1 MAKKFKLNKSE
12 LTRLKREEKIYSQF
26 LPVLKLK
33 QEQLQM
39 EQLRIKRERENI
51 ENKIEKIL
59 INYKSLISLL
69 PDFMTINI
77 VDTIKIKKLIVGKK
91 SIAGVKVPV
100 LNNII
105 FNDIKLIY
113 FGSRIWFIRGL
124 SKLKKLTYLDAEKKI
139 IIKQFQLITKEL
151 KKASQKVN
159 LFEKVLVPE
168 TKEAI
173 KRIKIALGDEQVAAV
188 GRGKIAKAKRLILD
202 TSLNIKN

>member
-105 FNDIKLIY
+105 FNDIKLI
-113 FGSRIWFIRGL
+113 
-124 SKLKKLTYLDAEKKI
+124 SK
-139 IIKQFQLITKEL
+139 F
-151 KKASQKVN
+151 
-159 LFEKVLVPE
+159 
-168 TKEAI
+168 
-173 KRIKIALGDEQVAAV
+173 
-188 GRGKIAKAKRLILD
+188 
-202 TSLNIKN
+202 SLNVQTES